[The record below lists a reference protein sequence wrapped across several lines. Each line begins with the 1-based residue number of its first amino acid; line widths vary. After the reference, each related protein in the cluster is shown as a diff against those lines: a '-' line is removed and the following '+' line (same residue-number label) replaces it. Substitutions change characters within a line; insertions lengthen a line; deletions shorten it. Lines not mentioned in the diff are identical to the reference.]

1 MPILEQVLRTALARA
16 PKRKAAAAA
25 EPHNVMRIVHE
36 IEKKMADAREREE
49 VSSTARRSTWLQE
62 VRAAAQDVQDADLS
76 VPDPTPA
83 DPQEELDLV
92 KAQLRVALLALQQ
105 HAASADA
112 SGSQRMPADASSV

>member
-16 PKRKAAAAA
+16 PKRKAAA
-25 EPHNVMRIVHE
+25 EPHNVMRIAHE
-36 IEKKMADAREREE
+36 IEKKIADARGREE

-76 VPDPTPA
+76 VPEPTPA

-92 KAQLRVALLALQQ
+92 KAQLRVALLALR
-105 HAASADA
+105 HAGA

>member
-49 VSSTARRSTWLQE
+49 VSSTARRSTWMQE

-83 DPQEELDLV
+83 GPQEELDLV
-92 KAQLRVALLALQQ
+92 KAQLRVALLALR
-105 HAASADA
+105 HAGA